1 MTISVKVE
9 NSRLVIRE
17 DGRLVSNGGGDFLD
31 AVTNGKV
38 IFSLVRGGR
47 VRELKTNGQF
57 SRDIVSGGA
66 VRISLD
72 GDVLK
77 VRKSDG
83 RTEEYANGRCTRS
96 YGDTNAPRKTI
107 GQKPRS
113 SSKKPPSAAEQAG
126 AAAAEA
132 LMASAGNV
140 FSSIGGALK
149 SVAGYMFS
157 AIGGA
162 IKSVLSRNK
171 R

>member
-1 MTISVKVE
+1 MTISVKIE
-9 NSRLVIRE
+9 NSRLIIRE

-38 IFSLVRGGR
+38 IFALVRGGR
-47 VRELKTNGQF
+47 VRELKVNGQF
-57 SRDIVSGGA
+57 SRDVVGGGA

-83 RTEEYANGRCTRS
+83 RTEEYANGRFSRS
-96 YGDTNAPRKTI
+96 YGDNNAPRKTT
-107 GQKPRS
+107 GQKPKSTTRKS
-113 SSKKPPSAAEQAG
+113 PSAAEQAG
-126 AAAAEA
+126 AAAADV

-140 FSSIGGALK
+140 FSSIGGAIK
-149 SVAGYMFS
+149 AVAGYIIS
-157 AIGGA
+157 TIGGA